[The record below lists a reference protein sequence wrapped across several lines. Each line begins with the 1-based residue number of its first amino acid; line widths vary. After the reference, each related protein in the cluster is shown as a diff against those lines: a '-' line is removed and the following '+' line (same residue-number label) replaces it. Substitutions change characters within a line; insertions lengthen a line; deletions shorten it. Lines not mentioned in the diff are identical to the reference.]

1 MDYLKQTK
9 KANPAV
15 QMKAEEYINLGF
27 QRLMTFQSGDGGFS
41 LWAGGQPETFLTAYG
56 LMEIADMSRVQE
68 VDPAVIQRAQAWLI
82 AKQNA
87 DGSWPVTTSAH
98 QERASKS
105 GAFAFTAY
113 ATWALAETSKAAGI
127 TPPVNLGSA
136 VEKGAQF
143 VKDHLD
149 DARDPYLMALAANAL
164 VAIDRQNAD
173 ARRVVQALVD
183 KAHEDDKAAW
193 WDSPSMT
200 TFTEARDKAADLETT
215 ALAAYA
221 VVRSGSHGALANK
234 ALTYLIRNKD
244 SYGTWQSTQATIL
257 SLKALIAS
265 LGASL
270 EDNQGTITVL
280 LNGKEARKIAI
291 TPDNSDVLQQIDFG
305 PETRAGENK
314 VELKVEGKVSA
325 LYQVV
330 GRYYLP
336 WAQVAAPATAQEPL
350 KIDLQYDKTDLK
362 TDETITANVKL
373 EYTGDQPTGMV
384 LVDLGI

>member
-41 LWAGGQPETFLTAYG
+41 LWAGGEPETFLTAYG

-127 TPPVNLGSA
+127 TPPANLGSA

-183 KAHEDDKAAW
+183 KAREDDEAAW

-215 ALAAYA
+215 ALATHA

-265 LGASL
+265 LGAST
-270 EDNQGTITVL
+270 EDNRGTVTVL

-305 PETRAGENK
+305 TETQSGENK
-314 VELKVEGKVSA
+314 IEMKVDGKVSA
-325 LYQVV
+325 LFQVV

-336 WAQVAAPATAQEPL
+336 WEQAGALPAEQQPL
-350 KIDLQYDKTDLK
+350 KIDLQY
-362 TDETITANVKL
+362 
-373 EYTGDQPTGMV
+373 
-384 LVDLGI
+384 